1 MIMNI
6 IQEIREDLLKNVDIQ
21 FQSFQ
26 IKLIPNIDPNTIL
39 GIRTPILKELAKK
52 YYANSNIDEFLRD
65 LPHKYFEENQ
75 LHSFILSLYK
85 DYDKLINDINI
96 FLPYI
101 DNWATCDQL
110 IPKIFKRNKDKL
122 LKEIDEWLKSDLI
135 YTKRFAIEMLMSY
148 FLDDSFDLKYAI
160 YISNIQSEEYYLNMM
175 IAWYFSFALIKQ
187 YDKVIGIIESKQ
199 MSKWVQNKTIQKA
212 IESFRIPNER
222 KEYLRTLKIK

>member
-1 MIMNI
+1 
-6 IQEIREDLLKNVDIQ
+6 
-21 FQSFQ
+21 
-26 IKLIPNIDPNTIL
+26 
-39 GIRTPILKELAKK
+39 
-52 YYANSNIDEFLRD
+52 
-65 LPHKYFEENQ
+65 
-75 LHSFILSLYK
+75 
-85 DYDKLINDINI
+85 
-96 FLPYI
+96 
-101 DNWATCDQL
+101 
-110 IPKIFKRNKDKL
+110 
-122 LKEIDEWLKSDLI
+122 
-135 YTKRFAIEMLMSY
+135 MSY

>member
-96 FLPYI
+96 FLPCI

-212 IESFRIPNER
+212 IESFRVSDEH
-222 KEYLRTLKIK
+222 KEYLKTLRR